1 VAKNSH
7 VWGRFNA
14 EEGTV
19 DVQGMPDAT
28 AIDLLDDAVLH
39 TLTNSGTVHIV
50 SPDQVPE
57 HADVAAILR
66 Y

>member
-1 VAKNSH
+1 MTAQASQSIKQH
-7 VWGRFNA
+7 PRFR
-14 EEGTV
+14 
-19 DVQGMPDAT
+19 
-28 AIDLLDDAVLH
+28 DDAVLH

-50 SPDQVPE
+50 APDQVPE